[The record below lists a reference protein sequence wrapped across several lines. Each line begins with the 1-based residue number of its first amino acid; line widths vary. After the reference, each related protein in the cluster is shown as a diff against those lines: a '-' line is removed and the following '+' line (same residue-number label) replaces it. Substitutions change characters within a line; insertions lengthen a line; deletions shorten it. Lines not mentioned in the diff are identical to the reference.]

1 MLAMGRGRA
10 GNKPGSQNFAID
22 KSKESIC
29 GTELTSLTGWYLS
42 WRDRSPVSNIPIESL
57 FAGSQCVVHHGN
69 QRMTGTK
76 EMHGTGG
83 CVGGPEG
90 CGGALIIVVDGCRAK
105 PW

>member
-29 GTELTSLTGWYLS
+29 GTELTSVLIRVTFW
-42 WRDRSPVSNIPIESL
+42 SPVSNIPIESL